1 MPWDQASFRK
11 HNRAL
16 SPGQSAHAARIAN
29 AILKRT
35 GDEGLAIATANAR
48 VKKRAAGGGVGQS
61 DPMQAAFDAIAAART
76 GAQQYAQG
84 VFGTGTPSGQSPAG
98 GGGVSQSDAIQ
109 AGYDAIAA
117 AHAGAQQYARD
128 VFAPPGGSSGQSPAG
143 QSPAGPLPQAPS
155 YLAGT
160 AGSPVNLANLPRY
173 SPQVPSD
180 MGINSAG
187 FMNTPQTGDFS
198 LDPMTGALTPG
209 TQAALRTL
217 AQRGLNI
224 GGQQAGAPA
233 ASAQPSGQAGQPGS
247 GPEGAG
253 NAEVGGV
260 NAGVGGG
267 NPSVVDIIG
276 GQGPSFGFSGTGA
289 KIGAGIGSVLGPGP
303 RGPRGG
309 APNGGAIGG
318 FDPGTSQDPGAQ
330 AVAGDLGINALGA
343 GLESGQGM
351 GDITGGG
358 QARGGRIKKRANGGG
373 MMPMGQAAP
382 WFERNEA
389 RNTEHPSGLI
399 NSPIGGRSDHIPL
412 SLPHGSYVMPADIMS
427 GMGQGN
433 TASGAHQFDAM
444 IHQGPFG
451 TSLPMPKLHGTLP
464 RPPSAP
470 RMVGAHHF
478 SRGGRTKGL
487 VPVIVA
493 GGERIVS
500 PEEVMKLSGK
510 SLEHGHALLDDFI
523 VKFRKHNISV
533 IKRLPGPQK

>member
-224 GGQQAGAPA
+224 GGQQAGASRQCA
-233 ASAQPSGQAGQPGS
+233 A
-247 GPEGAG
+247 
-253 NAEVGGV
+253 VW
-260 NAGVGGG
+260 
-267 NPSVVDIIG
+267 
-276 GQGPSFGFSGTGA
+276 
-289 KIGAGIGSVLGPGP
+289 
-303 RGPRGG
+303 
-309 APNGGAIGG
+309 
-318 FDPGTSQDPGAQ
+318 TSRATRER
-330 AVAGDLGINALGA
+330 A
-343 GLESGQGM
+343 
-351 GDITGGG
+351 
-358 QARGGRIKKRANGGG
+358 GGRGERRGRRRQCGGRG
-373 MMPMGQAAP
+373 WQ
-382 WFERNEA
+382 
-389 RNTEHPSGLI
+389 
-399 NSPIGGRSDHIPL
+399 PIGGRYHRRPGTVVWLFWHWSKDRRRDWL
-412 SLPHGSYVMPADIMS
+412 CL
-427 GMGQGN
+427 
-433 TASGAHQFDAM
+433 GARTIGF
-444 IHQGPFG
+444 
-451 TSLPMPKLHGTLP
+451 
-464 RPPSAP
+464 
-470 RMVGAHHF
+470 VG
-478 SRGGRTKGL
+478 GG
-487 VPVIVA
+487 
-493 GGERIVS
+493 
-500 PEEVMKLSGK
+500 
-510 SLEHGHALLDDFI
+510 GHRRRNWGI
-523 VKFRKHNISV
+523 
-533 IKRLPGPQK
+533 